1 LAHSFDVSCT
11 CRTAHLSE
19 VDDRKSALIGRTRCV
34 RWCVKHPRNAAV
46 KKRRFRPLAP
56 PPLCVELQRDHPL
69 LDHSRLVSLTPRE
82 SEVAMLVT
90 EGF

>member
-1 LAHSFDVSCT
+1 
-11 CRTAHLSE
+11 
-19 VDDRKSALIGRTRCV
+19 
-34 RWCVKHPRNAAV
+34 V